1 MPRELK
7 VYGIA
12 THTNMRLGQWRY
24 VAAVYS
30 INELALLLGT
40 YHKYV
45 KDYSS
50 ETRNEE
56 EIKLAM
62 ASPHQLIPIRPLD
75 YPAKQAHS
83 RKLEEKTQ

>member
-1 MPRELK
+1 MARELK

-12 THTNMRLGQWRY
+12 AHTSMRVGQWRY

-30 INELALLLGT
+30 INELAKLLDV

-45 KDYSS
+45 KDYSGI
-50 ETRNEE
+50 TGNKE

-62 ASPHQLIPIRPLD
+62 TNPHQLIPIRPLD
-75 YPAKQAHS
+75 YNAKQHYL
-83 RKLEEKTQ
+83 KEKS